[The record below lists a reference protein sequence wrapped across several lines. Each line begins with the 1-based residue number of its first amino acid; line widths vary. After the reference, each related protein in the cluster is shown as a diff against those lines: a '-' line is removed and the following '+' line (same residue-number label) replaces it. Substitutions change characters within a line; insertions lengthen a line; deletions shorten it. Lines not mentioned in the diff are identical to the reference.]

1 MSSGEFMITSIVGT
15 IPNKQDT
22 VVRAD
27 APGGATAAAS
37 VGDGAA
43 IVRFAAAAMA
53 YGDIVALQ
61 PTTLT
66 VDRGSVI
73 SLIGSNGSGKSTV
86 LGLMA
91 GLISPT
97 SGTVIRAPRCRVGF
111 VPQQHHHHRW
121 MPLTVNE
128 VISMGRF
135 SRLGLLRPFRRTD
148 RLAVAAAAE
157 RLEVADLLRRSMS
170 RLSGGQRQRVLVA
183 QALVEDA
190 DLLLLDEPITGLDLA
205 SQRVI
210 LDVIRTEA
218 ERGAAVVFS
227 THHLDEARRADRV
240 MLLAGRV
247 IADAPPDIALTT
259 ERLASAFGGRLIT
272 LDAATVVLDEH
283 GHGIEHDDC
292 DHPDP
297 GAH

>member
-1 MSSGEFMITSIVGT
+1 MTSFGFMISSIVRT

-22 VVRAD
+22 PVRAIVSGES
-27 APGGATAAAS
+27 ASAAII
-37 VGDGAA
+37 GDGDS
-43 IVRFAAAAMA
+43 IVRFDEAAMA
-53 YGDIVALQ
+53 YGEILALQ
-61 PTTLT
+61 PTTLA

-91 GLISPT
+91 GLISPS
-97 SGTVIRAPRCRVGF
+97 SGTVSRAPRCRVGF

-135 SRLGLLRPFRRTD
+135 SRLGLLRPFRRVD
-148 RLAVAAAAE
+148 RLAVATAAE
-157 RLEVADLLRRSMS
+157 RLEVADLLRRPMS

-210 LDVIRTEA
+210 LEVIGTEA
-218 ERGAAVVFS
+218 ARGAAVVFS

-240 MLLAGRV
+240 ILLAGRV

-292 DHPDP
+292 DHLDP